1 MRYGASS
8 NETTPYNKYIAKV
21 VQKGNKFDPIY
32 TKIKMIMLF
41 CIVSVYA
48 ITIYYK
54 CVVQIKYRLLSISLG
69 IILRFLTSNKPILP
83 IQ

>member
-1 MRYGASS
+1 MRYGANN
-8 NETTPYNKYIAKV
+8 NETTPNNKYMANV

-41 CIVSVYA
+41 CIVSD
-48 ITIYYK
+48 YK
-54 CVVQIKYRLLSISLG
+54 CVVQIKYCLLSISLG

>member
-1 MRYGASS
+1 MRYGANS
-8 NETTPYNKYIAKV
+8 NETRPDNKYMAKV

-41 CIVSVYA
+41 YIVSVYA
-48 ITIYYK
+48 TTIYYK
-54 CVVQIKYRLLSISLG
+54 CVVQIIYCLLSISLG

>member
-1 MRYGASS
+1 MRYGVNS

-54 CVVQIKYRLLSISLG
+54 CVVQIKYCLSISLG
-69 IILRFLTSNKPILP
+69 IIKRFLTSNKPILP

>member
-1 MRYGASS
+1 MRYGANSD
-8 NETTPYNKYIAKV
+8 ETTPYNKYMSKV
-21 VQKGNKFDPIY
+21 VQKGSKVDPIY

-54 CVVQIKYRLLSISLG
+54 CVVQIKYCLLSIS
-69 IILRFLTSNKPILP
+69 ILP

>member
-1 MRYGASS
+1 MRYGANS
-8 NETTPYNKYIAKV
+8 NETTPYNKYMSKV
-21 VQKGNKFDPIY
+21 VQKGNKVDPIY

-54 CVVQIKYRLLSISLG
+54 CVVQIKYCLLSISLG
-69 IILRFLTSNKPILP
+69 IILRFLTSNKPRLP